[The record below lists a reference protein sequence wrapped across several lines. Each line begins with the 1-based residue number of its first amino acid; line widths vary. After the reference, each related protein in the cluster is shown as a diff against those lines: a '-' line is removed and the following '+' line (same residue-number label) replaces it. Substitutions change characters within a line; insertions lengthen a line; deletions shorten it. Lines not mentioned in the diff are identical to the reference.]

1 MLEREDSV
9 GEEAECGLVSQD
21 RRQHMG
27 GKWWEVGTRGHCRH
41 HPVGLDVLKWLE
53 ARGSY
58 AYHVGKSS

>member
-27 GKWWEVGTRGHCRH
+27 GSGGKWDPMGTADIILL
-41 HPVGLDVLKWLE
+41 VWM
-53 ARGSY
+53 Y
-58 AYHVGKSS
+58 